1 MKKSAN
7 KVVFFSA
14 LPPYRGGIS
23 DFSELVV
30 GAMEQLCDLKAFTF
44 KKQYPNFLFP

>member
-1 MKKSAN
+1 MIKMKKSTH

-30 GAMEQLCDLKAFTF
+30 SAM
-44 KKQYPNFLFP
+44 